1 MNEYIRVF
9 LEHFFVNLVIFMFC
23 VLFICDEND
32 EPNNKYIFRDIL
44 ACYLLS
50 AGGLYF
56 MFFVIWFI
64 ISHGGH
70 LQPLL

>member
-9 LEHFFVNLVIFMFC
+9 LEHFFINLVIFMFC
-23 VLFICDEND
+23 VLFICDENGD
-32 EPNNKYIFRDIL
+32 IDNKYIFRDIL

>member
-9 LEHFFVNLVIFMFC
+9 LEHFFINLVIFMFC

-32 EPNNKYIFRDIL
+32 DIDNKYIFRDIL

-56 MFFVIWFI
+56 MFFVMWFI

>member
-1 MNEYIRVF
+1 MNEYIRIF

-23 VLFICDEND
+23 VLFVSDGND
-32 EPNNKYIFRDIL
+32 EVNNKYIFRDIL
-44 ACYLLS
+44 VCYLLS

-56 MFFVIWFI
+56 MFLVIWFI